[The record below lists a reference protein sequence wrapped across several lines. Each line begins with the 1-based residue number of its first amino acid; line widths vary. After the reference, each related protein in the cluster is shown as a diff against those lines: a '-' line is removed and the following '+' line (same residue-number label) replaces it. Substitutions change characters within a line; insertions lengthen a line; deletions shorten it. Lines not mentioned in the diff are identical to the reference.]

1 MIVPKNSK
9 KVFEGVLFDVY
20 QWQQRMYDGSF
31 TMFEKVVRKSSVGAI
46 CVVEDKIIVL
56 QQEQPGRKNSYSSL
70 PGGRVDEGEDI
81 LTAVKRELLEELG
94 YKADEWE
101 LLVESFGDSKIY
113 FHDSIFIAKK
123 CRKVA
128 EPKLDN
134 GEKFDVESK
143 SFDEWLQLCKDRRF
157 AVPVELK
164 FMMYEA
170 LLDESK
176 KEELRKK
183 IFGD

>member
-20 QWQQRMYDGSF
+20 QWQQKMYDGSF
-31 TMFEKVVRKSSVGAI
+31 ATFEKVVRKSSAGVI
-46 CVVEDKIIVL
+46 CVVENKIVVL
-56 QQEQPGRKNSYSSL
+56 QQEQPGRGSAYPSL
-70 PGGRVDEGEDI
+70 PGGRGDDGEDV
-81 LTAVKRELLEELG
+81 LVAAKRELLEELG
-94 YKADEWE
+94 YEAENWE
-101 LLVESFGDSKIY
+101 LLVESFGNSKLY
-113 FHDSIFIAKK
+113 FHDSIFVAKK
-123 CRKVA
+123 CRQATK
-128 EPKLDN
+128 PKLDS
-134 GEKFDVESK
+134 GEKFDVKLK

-170 LLDESK
+170 LLDENK